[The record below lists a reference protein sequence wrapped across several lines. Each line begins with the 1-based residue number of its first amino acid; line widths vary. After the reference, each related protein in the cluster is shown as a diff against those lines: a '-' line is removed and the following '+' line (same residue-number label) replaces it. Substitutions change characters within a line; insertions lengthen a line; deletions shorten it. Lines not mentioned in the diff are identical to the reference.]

1 MTKDYK
7 IITTFDYR
15 GIHLDLY
22 LDELNQE
29 LFTFWPKTNE
39 LVSFGSYNADFR
51 EDARYLIDRQLD
63 FIAEDFGE
71 GITGARLEYF
81 DNAGHRDIR
90 LVYQGRV
97 IKIFLVVVA
106 SQINKSKLIAKSRQI
121 LLKLI

>member
-1 MTKDYK
+1 MKDYK

-29 LFTFWPKTNE
+29 LFTFWPETNE

-51 EDARYLIDRQLD
+51 EDAKYLIDRQLD
-63 FIAEDFGE
+63 LITDDFGE
-71 GITGARLEYF
+71 GIIGAKLEYF

-90 LVYQGRV
+90 LVYQNRI
-97 IKIFLVVVA
+97 IKIFLVINA
-106 SQINKSKLIAKSRQI
+106 KQINEIKLISESK
-121 LLKLI
+121 KYY

>member
-1 MTKDYK
+1 MKDYK

-29 LFTFWPKTNE
+29 LFTFWPETNE

-51 EDARYLIDRQLD
+51 EDAKYLIDRQLD
-63 FIAEDFGE
+63 LITDDFGE
-71 GITGARLEYF
+71 GIIGAKLEYF

-90 LVYQGRV
+90 LVYQNRI
-97 IKIFLVVVA
+97 IKIFLVINA
-106 SQINKSKLIAKSRQI
+106 KQINEIKLISESKKI